1 MTSRSLNVG
10 STTMFS
16 KVKEMSGNKQL
27 ILNEIIFS
35 DECHVYIKG
44 MPNKENYWKWA
55 LTKPIAFKCICPYYF
70 LKK

>member
-35 DECHVYIKG
+35 NECHVYIKG
-44 MPNKENYWKWA
+44 MPNKENY
-55 LTKPIAFKCICPYYF
+55 
-70 LKK
+70 